1 MMDNFPSVSIVIVNL
16 NGKHHLHDCFQSIQR
31 LNYPKDK
38 IEVILVDNGST
49 DGSVEY
55 VSKKFSWVKLICN

>member
-1 MMDNFPSVSIVIVNL
+1 M
-16 NGKHHLHDCFQSIQR
+16 HDCFQSIQR